1 MVLARLLSLSHGCNT
16 LTIEYWRKAFQME
29 IERLDRI
36 DKLSEKK

>member
-1 MVLARLLSLSHGCNT
+1 MVLARLLSLSHGFNT
-16 LTIEYWRKAFQME
+16 LAVEYWKKTFQME